1 MGPWG
6 GSAGGLRAPG
16 RRCCTFARAPR
27 RQKPRNLEEK
37 RFRWRPLSRSH
48 VRRPPST
55 HMGARQL
62 HMTTDGKTHDPA
74 GNRPPSRKG
83 PTLPCATLRKD
94 RRRPPPPPHAHPR
107 HSPGGSAGALSRP
120 VPHRSGVRSGWSRP
134 RRTVGAPQGPR
145 PPTGPDTP
153 HPAAGALPAGHCLK
167 CADTPQ
173 STPRSVHIRAVV
185 GAADQFTRP
194 PDRRGRW
201 RRSPP
206 PGRGCRWCRRRSPPR
221 AAAGSGPARRR
232 PAAGRPRRW
241 RRRPPRD

>member
-27 RQKPRNLEEK
+27 RQKPRNLAEK

-83 PTLPCATLRKD
+83 PYSPMCNIEERSEKITSTAPRS
-94 RRRPPPPPHAHPR
+94 PPDTAP
-107 HSPGGSAGALSRP
+107 AGALGRSQGQCRTGPACDPDGP
-120 VPHRSGVRSGWSRP
+120 VPDVLSARHGVRRHLPVPTPRTPQPAHRPPGTASGVL
-134 RRTVGAPQGPR
+134 THH
-145 PPTGPDTP
+145 DP
-153 HPAAGALPAGHCLK
+153 HR
-167 CADTPQ
+167 
-173 STPRSVHIRAVV
+173 RSVRLRA
-185 GAADQFTRP
+185 GRGTDRFTHSCRS
-194 PDRRGRW
+194 RW

-206 PGRGCRWCRRRSPPR
+206 PGRGCRRCRLRWPPR